1 VCALPPLPT
10 AVLVDVAA
18 QPHSTTT
25 TTTMPAAKKQMKK
38 SVKVAKTAK
47 KGKKS
52 FSSYIAKVLKQAS
65 PKTKLSMSSK
75 SMAIVNSFVA
85 DIFDKIAVEA
95 GALARVNKQ
104 KTLSSRAIQTAVR
117 LVLPASLAKHSMS
130 ESTKAVA
137 KLSA

>member
-1 VCALPPLPT
+1 VRIYLYLVAVCSIQPLPRS
-10 AVLVDVAA
+10 
-18 QPHSTTT
+18 PRSR
-25 TTTMPAAKKQMKK
+25 PAAKKQNSK
-38 SVKVAKTAK
+38 KVAKVAK

-65 PKTKLSMSSK
+65 PQTKLSMSSK

-117 LVLPASLAKHSMS
+117 LTLPASLSKHAMADA
-130 ESTKAVA
+130 TKAVA
-137 KLSA
+137 KLAA

>member
-1 VCALPPLPT
+1 
-10 AVLVDVAA
+10 
-18 QPHSTTT
+18 
-25 TTTMPAAKKQMKK
+25 MAAKQNK
-38 SVKVAKTAK
+38 SKKVATKVAK

-85 DIFDKIAVEA
+85 DIFDKVAVEA

-130 ESTKAVA
+130 EATKAVA

>member
-1 VCALPPLPT
+1 
-10 AVLVDVAA
+10 
-18 QPHSTTT
+18 
-25 TTTMPAAKKQMKK
+25 MPAAKKQVKK
-38 SVKVAKTAK
+38 SVKVAK